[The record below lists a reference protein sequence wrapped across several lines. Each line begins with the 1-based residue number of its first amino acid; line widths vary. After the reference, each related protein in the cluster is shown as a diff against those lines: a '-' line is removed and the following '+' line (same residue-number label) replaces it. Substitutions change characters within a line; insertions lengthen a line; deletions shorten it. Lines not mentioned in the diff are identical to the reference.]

1 MKIIGILLI
10 IGILFSYVPILP
22 MDDSQESNH
31 AGNMKLDCG
40 YIFHC
45 PFLSN
50 IGLPES
56 MTLPYFGRA
65 VLNAPLLVIDELTHP
80 IFRPPKKWIAHFK
93 S

>member
-22 MDDSQESNH
+22 IDNCPEGGHM
-31 AGNMKLDCG
+31 GNMKLDCG

-50 IGLPES
+50 VGLPES
-56 MTLPYFGRA
+56 ITLPYFGRA
-65 VLNAPLLVIDELTHP
+65 VLNSSLLVIDELTHP

>member
-1 MKIIGILLI
+1 MKIVGILLI

-22 MDDSQESNH
+22 MDDCQESNH

-65 VLNAPLLVIDELTHP
+65 VLNAPLLVIEELTHP
-80 IFRPPKKWIAHFK
+80 LFHPPKKWMVHFK

>member
-40 YIFHC
+40 LHL
-45 PFLSN
+45 PLSLSFKYWPSRIN
-50 IGLPES
+50 DSPLFWAGSFKRTIARDRGI
-56 MTLPYFGRA
+56 
-65 VLNAPLLVIDELTHP
+65 NAPHLP
-80 IFRPPKKWIAHFK
+80 SP
-93 S
+93 